1 MQNKIEARP
10 DFKSDIIDNPFNLLK
25 AIKEHS
31 TRYQENCYNMSV
43 ILDAM
48 KTFLNSKQ
56 KDGEILQDYTKRFRI
71 AREVLEAHIGGPI
84 ILTKIVKAVQGYVEL
99 PILDVEAEKN
109 CKYKENVFEQFLA
122 YLAIK
127 EHSTSYQENHYNM
140 SVILDAMKTLLNS
153 KQKDGEL
160 SKTIQKDSG

>member
-1 MQNKIEARP
+1 MVYEINLPKAYALFWGKYSKEMQNKIEARP
-10 DFKSDIIDNPFNLLK
+10 DFKSDIIDKPFNLLK

-84 ILTKIVKAVQGYVEL
+84 ILTKL
-99 PILDVEAEKN
+99 
-109 CKYKENVFEQFLA
+109 
-122 YLAIK
+122 
-127 EHSTSYQENHYNM
+127 
-140 SVILDAMKTLLNS
+140 
-153 KQKDGEL
+153 
-160 SKTIQKDSG
+160 